1 MVTRQWAFLSGTAD
15 TATSAIYGVR
25 GTPSSSNITLL
36 EGVVVDAPSMI
47 QIDDP
52 SIYSLDIWLKTTT
65 EFINTL
71 ELGTRVCTRYDFG
84 LTPLFAYVRRS
95 RVFDNHVLAFH
106 LSSHPICEQLFMLPM
121 HGKYADTSH

>member
-1 MVTRQWAFLSGTAD
+1 MGSAFVWVVRLVYCVWC
-15 TATSAIYGVR
+15 SALGA
-25 GTPSSSNITLL
+25 L
-36 EGVVVDAPSMI
+36 EGNIFLLVAAEPEASNRQLI
-47 QIDDP
+47 RWALILHP
-52 SIYSLDIWLKTTT
+52 PCFKTRT

-71 ELGTRVCTRYDFG
+71 ELGTWVCTRDDFG